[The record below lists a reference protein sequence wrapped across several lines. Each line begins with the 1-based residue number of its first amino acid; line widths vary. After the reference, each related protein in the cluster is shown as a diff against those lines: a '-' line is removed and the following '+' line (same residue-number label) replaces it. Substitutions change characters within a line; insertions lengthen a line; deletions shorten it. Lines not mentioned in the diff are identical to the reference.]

1 MRRHPLGMIIFL
13 GLGLIISASVRP
25 RQNPGDQASR
35 TNALTSSS
43 SQDLAKLEALLNFG
57 KIPLFFIPNKGQLD
71 SAVSY
76 YVQGKDQT
84 LYFTAD
90 GIIFALTKQ
99 AEENEDSKK
108 IGPKR
113 PSRRIGKPR
122 LKEKRSDL
130 ERWAV
135 RLDFIGAS
143 GKIKPEAKD
152 ETGATVSYFKGK
164 PAEWK
169 TGLPTYSRLVYNNL
183 WPGIDLVYSGTWDRL
198 KYEFIIHPGV
208 DPSLIRLAYYGASG
222 LSIDE
227 AGRLDVKTPA
237 GHLQD
242 DVPVAY
248 QQAGGERKAVAA
260 SYKILESAVSGAQEF
275 CFTVGRYDTSKP
287 LTLDPALLIYCG
299 YFGGTNDDIANAI
312 AVDSNGDA
320 YIAGTTTSPEGSFPE
335 TVGPGLTFQG
345 TSDAFV
351 AKVNSSGTA
360 LVYCGYIGGADE
372 DAAYGIAV
380 DNNGNAYVAGYT
392 LSNEATFPVKVGPD
406 LTFNGVDDAFVAK
419 VNASGSALV
428 YCGYIGGA
436 DSDEAYGIA
445 VDNGGNAYVVGYAM
459 SNEATFPVK
468 VGPDPTQNG
477 ISDAFV
483 AKVNSSGSGL
493 VYCGYIGG
501 SDSDIAYAIATDSN
515 GNAYVAGSTA
525 STEATFP
532 ITAGPD
538 LSYNDTSWLDAFVA
552 KVNPSGDTLVYCGY
566 IGGDDIDEAFGIF
579 VDSGGKAYVTGYTYS
594 AESTFPVT
602 AGPDTTYNG
611 GGDAFVAEVNSSG
624 KSLVYCGYIGGA
636 NEDAGYSIAVDGSG
650 NAYVTGYTMSNEASF
665 PVKVGPDLTQN
676 GLDDAFVT
684 KVNSTGTALVF
695 SGYIG
700 GSGSD
705 RGYGIA
711 VDSGGIAYVAG
722 GTNSSQATFP
732 VAVGPDL
739 VQNGSADAFAAKV
752 AAFSKDDLLVTWAS
766 QGVYYRNSDSG
777 AQVKLASPATQ
788 ITAGDMDADG
798 IDDLIGNWPAQGG
811 VWVKYSTTDA
821 WSKLVSTADWIASG
835 DMNGDGRC
843 DLIGTWAG
851 QGVFYRNSAGGLWV
865 KMATPAAQIT
875 SGDLDND
882 GIDDL
887 IGNWPSQGGVWV
899 KYSQTLGWSRL
910 ASTADWIASGDM
922 NGDGR
927 CELLGTWSGQGVFYR
942 NSATGEWVKMATPAA
957 QIVAGYVD
965 NDIAEDLLGMWPS
978 QGGVWVKYSKTGAWA
993 MLTTTADWIAAGKMR
1008 VFGAAGSINQP
1019 LGVAAKGNDF
1029 GPTYTGQFGDLS
1041 EQGPRGILF
1050 NPAEEKNTIVGM
1062 IIDKQ
1067 RQKELKPGPGDPGFI
1082 WTEEKNLV
1090 PREERKPEG
1099 ARPRRSSTSRTFR
1112 H

>member
-1 MRRHPLGMIIFL
+1 MIIFL

-25 RQNPGDQASR
+25 KQNPGDQASKIK
-35 TNALTSSS
+35 AFISSS
-43 SQDLAKLEALLNFG
+43 SQDLAKPEATLNFG

-76 YVQGKDQT
+76 YVQGKDQI

-90 GIIFALTKQ
+90 GIVFALTKQ
-99 AEENEDSKK
+99 AEENEDAKK

-122 LKEKRSDL
+122 LKEERSDL

-135 RLDFIGAS
+135 RLEFVGGS

-164 PAEWK
+164 PADWK
-169 TGLPTYSRLVYNNL
+169 TGLPTYSRLVYKNL

-198 KYEFIIHPGV
+198 KYEFIIHPGA
-208 DPSLIRLAYYGASG
+208 DPSLIRLAYHGTSG

-227 AGRLDVKTPA
+227 AGGLEATTPA
-237 GHLQD
+237 GPLRD
-242 DVPVAY
+242 DVPFAY
-248 QQAGGERKAVAA
+248 QDAGEEHKAVPVG
-260 SYKILESAVSGAQEF
+260 YKILENAKAGAQEF
-275 CFTVGRYDTSKP
+275 CFKVGQYDSSRP
-287 LTLDPALLIYCG
+287 LILDPALLIYCG
-299 YFGGTNDDIANAI
+299 YIGGADDDLANAV
-312 AVDSNGDA
+312 ALDSNGNA
-320 YIAGTTTSPEGSFPE
+320 YISGATMSTAASFPE
-335 TVGPGLTFQG
+335 TVGPDLTFQG

-392 LSNEATFPVKVGPD
+392 LSNEATFPAKVGPD

-419 VNASGSALV
+419 VNPSGSGLA
-428 YCGYIGGA
+428 YCGYIGGD

-445 VDNGGNAYVVGYAM
+445 VDNSGNAYVVGYAM
-459 SNEATFPVK
+459 SNMATFPVK
-468 VGPDPTQNG
+468 VGPDLTQNG
-477 ISDAFV
+477 ISDAFI
-483 AKVNSSGSGL
+483 AKVNSSGSGF

-501 SDSDIAYAIATDSN
+501 SDSDIAYGIAMDSN

-532 ITAGPD
+532 VTAGPD

-566 IGGDDIDEAFGIF
+566 IGGDDIEEAFGIA
-579 VDSGGKAYVTGYTYS
+579 VDSGGQAYVTGYTYS
-594 AESTFPVT
+594 TQSTFPVK
-602 AGPDTTYNG
+602 AGPDISYNS
-611 GGDAFVAEVNSSG
+611 GGDAFVARVNSTG
-624 KSLVYCGYIGGA
+624 ESLVYCGYIGGA
-636 NEDAGYSIAVDGSG
+636 DEDAGYSIAVDGSG
-650 NAYVTGYTMSNEASF
+650 NAYVTGYAMSNEASF
-665 PVKVGPDLTQN
+665 PIKVGPDLTQN

-684 KVNSTGTALVF
+684 KVNSTGTALVY

-700 GSGSD
+700 GNDSD

-711 VDSGGIAYVAG
+711 VDSRGIAYVAG
-722 GTNSSQATFP
+722 GTNSSLATFP

-739 VQNGSADAFAAKV
+739 IQNGSADAFAAKV
-752 AAFSKDDLLVTWAS
+752 AAFSKDDLVLTWAS

-798 IDDLIGNWPAQGG
+798 IDDLIGLWPTQGG
-811 VWVKYSTTDA
+811 VWAKYSKTDT
-821 WSKLVSTADWIASG
+821 WSKLASTADWIASG
-835 DMNGDGRC
+835 DMNGDGRS

-851 QGVFYRNSAGGLWV
+851 PGVYYRNSATGLWV
-865 KMATPAAQIT
+865 KMATPASQIT

-899 KYSQTLGWSRL
+899 KYSQTLDWSRL
-910 ASTADWIASGDM
+910 ASTADWIASGDV

-927 CELLGTWSGQGVFYR
+927 CELLGTWTGQGVFYR
-942 NSATGEWVKMATPAA
+942 NSATGAWVKMATPAA

-965 NDIAEDLLGMWPS
+965 NDIVEDLLGMWPS
-978 QGGVWVKYSKTGAWA
+978 QGGVWVKYSKTSAWA
-993 MLTTTADWIAAGKMR
+993 KLTATADWIAAGKMR
-1008 VFGAAGSINQP
+1008 VFGAAGGITQP
-1019 LGVAAKGNDF
+1019 LGIAARGNDF
-1029 GPTYTGQFGDLS
+1029 GPSLAGQFEDLS

-1062 IIDKQ
+1062 IRDYR
-1067 RQKELKPGPGDPGFI
+1067 RQKELKPGPGDPGFA

-1090 PREERKPEG
+1090 PREERKPER
-1099 ARPRRSSTSRTFR
+1099 ARSRRSSSARTFR